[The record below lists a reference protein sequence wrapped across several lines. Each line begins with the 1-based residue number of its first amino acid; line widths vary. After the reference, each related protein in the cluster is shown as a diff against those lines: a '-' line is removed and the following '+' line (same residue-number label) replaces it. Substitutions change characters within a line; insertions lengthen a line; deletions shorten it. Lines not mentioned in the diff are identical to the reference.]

1 MEDASRAEQLRW
13 ERVNDKFDL
22 LFSQVDDIL
31 GTQIK
36 LEAQYNMTNKV
47 VEQMLR
53 DQEILAKQIENTGQ
67 AVAHLTLD
75 STRRSDRE
83 PPSPTDSE
91 ASDYNP
97 FHRSRPGTPPPVP
110 HTRQGRG
117 RQQGHDDDHYGFKHT
132 VPKLSFPHFDG
143 SNPRIWKSKCEDY
156 FKLYAVSD
164 TMKATFASLHMDDNV
179 AK

>member
-1 MEDASRAEQLRW
+1 MIAFGALVGVPFQLPRLAFAGSTTAPPRPSVQTQFVLSAMEDASRAEQLRW

-67 AVAHLTLD
+67 AVAH
-75 STRRSDRE
+75 
-83 PPSPTDSE
+83 
-91 ASDYNP
+91 
-97 FHRSRPGTPPPVP
+97 
-110 HTRQGRG
+110 
-117 RQQGHDDDHYGFKHT
+117 
-132 VPKLSFPHFDG
+132 
-143 SNPRIWKSKCEDY
+143 
-156 FKLYAVSD
+156 
-164 TMKATFASLHMDDNV
+164 
-179 AK
+179 